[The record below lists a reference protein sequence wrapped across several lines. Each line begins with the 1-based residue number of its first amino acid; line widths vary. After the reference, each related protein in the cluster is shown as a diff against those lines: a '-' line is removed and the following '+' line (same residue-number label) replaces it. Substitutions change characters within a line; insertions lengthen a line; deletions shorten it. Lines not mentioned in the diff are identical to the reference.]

1 MKAIQE
7 VRRFIWLLVPL
18 LGLIV
23 LLGWAQTG
31 ENTGGTGSRVSADT
45 AIRFFYHPAGSYFHA
60 PLIIR
65 VVGENDPQL
74 ITAPMSEAGRTTY
87 IRLSEMKSLTQG
99 LERLGLTWKVSQE
112 AEEFGPAFDLA
123 LTGKMDITV
132 RLSKSTEL
140 AELDPKSICTTLGV
154 LAPSLTTPRA
164 QWEFRKFRLNYGCR
178 VPGFNS
184 DAYPDH
190 YYK

>member
-99 LERLGLTWKVSQE
+99 LEHLEGITGSRGIWSCIRSGIDRENGHYCQALKEYRTCRTRPEKHLHDSRR
-112 AEEFGPAFDLA
+112 FGTIAHDTTCSMGISEVPF
-123 LTGKMDITV
+123 
-132 RLSKSTEL
+132 EL
-140 AELDPKSICTTLGV
+140 RMQS
-154 LAPSLTTPRA
+154 PRI
-164 QWEFRKFRLNYGCR
+164 
-178 VPGFNS
+178 
-184 DAYPDH
+184 
-190 YYK
+190 